1 MTVENRPVG
10 GPQAGSSTTPVHTPA
25 ERTDA
30 AGPVQVKGEY
40 NGREVAVHEDAHSAI
55 ADSAEELT
63 FSLADT
69 VERKIFDRKIAKK
82 EGQGQISQS
91 EQAKAEFM
99 SKKLKGMDPE
109 VLKRL
114 LGRVR
119 QERPKSASDLRQ
131 MAKQEFPD
139 SSARH
144 LALEYLRE
152 CVAEA
157 DDDPELLALID
168 TALIAM
174 EEEEGPAIRAGYNID
189 AVPLTEFAGPDQ
201 HREVY
206 RENVLSFRN
215 AGSTFSDILRQY
227 GEDGVEPMLD
237 YISDS
242 LSVDMES
249 LSPSLEP
256 ERLAI
261 VNDGL
266 ATARGLINTLGD
278 ARDLVRSTGCD
289 KGRRSA
295 KAAELATTLMD
306 VKDGK
311 ISSGVEL
318 KMRLPLL
325 EKANPTRDV
334 ELLTG
339 FIAMARRIPDRLYRD
354 GTARQNALDV
364 IQSALDEAVEL
375 EEKILDGLE

>member
-10 GPQAGSSTTPVHTPA
+10 GPQPGSGTTPVQTPA

-30 AGPVQVKGEY
+30 GPVQVKGDY

-63 FSLADT
+63 FSLADA

-82 EGQGQISQS
+82 EGKGQISQS

-99 SKKLKGMDPE
+99 SKKLRGIDPE

-119 QERPKSASDLRQ
+119 QERPGSAADLRK
-131 MAKQEFPD
+131 MAKREFPD
-139 SSARH
+139 STARH

-152 CVAEA
+152 CIAEA
-157 DDDPELLALID
+157 DDDSELLAMID
-168 TALIAM
+168 TALIAL

-189 AVPLTEFAGPDQ
+189 AVPLTDFAGPDQ

-295 KAAELATTLMD
+295 QAAELATTLMD

-334 ELLTG
+334 ELSTG